1 MFYSN
6 ALTFNNFFIFE
17 NLASKEVHHAKRI
30 KSTFTT
36 MEDLYLLRRTFPST
50 NLKVMFIPL
59 IWLYLASKAGQ
70 TRRKLLLLQSVQDR
84 EEIGRIQKPLFC
96 GNSTKLLIPWE
107 SLLVKQRKPIQAD
120 GKTLRRISIG
130 N

>member
-1 MFYSN
+1 
-6 ALTFNNFFIFE
+6 
-17 NLASKEVHHAKRI
+17 
-30 KSTFTT
+30 

-50 NLKVMFIPL
+50 NLKVMFIPF

-70 TRRKLLLLQSVQDR
+70 PRRKLLLLQSVQDR
-84 EEIGRIQKPLFC
+84 EEIGRIQKHLFC

-107 SLLVKQRKPIQAD
+107 SLLAKQRKPIQAD